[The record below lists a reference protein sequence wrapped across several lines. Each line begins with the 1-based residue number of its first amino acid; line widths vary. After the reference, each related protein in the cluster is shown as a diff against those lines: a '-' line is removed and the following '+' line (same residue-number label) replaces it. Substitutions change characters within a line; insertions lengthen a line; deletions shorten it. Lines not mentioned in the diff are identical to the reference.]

1 MQIQTPSDEELV
13 RRAHN
18 GDERAFAELYRR
30 YAPIMLVRLRR
41 VLGRDGGAE
50 DVLQEVFIQVSRK
63 LDQYQPH
70 HPFGAWLHGFAF
82 HIAGRQLR
90 SRRRKWWL
98 SFGSGPA
105 LEQAQDSKRSPER
118 QAMGRELTAHLY
130 KAMDELNPTSR
141 IAFALHEIEGLGV
154 TEIGQMLNM
163 SPQAVFGRVERAR
176 KQILKHLRPLGEE
189 HNVIAA
195 VARTGD
201 ET

>member
-1 MQIQTPSDEELV
+1 MQTPSDEELV
-13 RRAHN
+13 RRARD
-18 GDERAFAELYRR
+18 GDQRAFAELYRR
-30 YAPIMLVRLRR
+30 HAPLVLVRLRR

-63 LDQYQPH
+63 LDQYQPQH
-70 HPFGAWLHGFAF
+70 AFGAWLHGFAF

-98 SFGSGPA
+98 SFGGGAA
-105 LEQAQDSKRSPER
+105 LDQVQDTVTKSPER
-118 QAMGRELTAHLY
+118 QVMGRQLTAHLY
-130 KAMDELNPTSR
+130 KAMDNLNATSR
-141 IAFALHEIEGLGV
+141 IAFALHELDGLGV

-176 KQILKHLRPLGEE
+176 KQVLKQLRKLGEE
-189 HNVIAA
+189 HDVIKA
-195 VARTGD
+195 VVRTRD